1 MANQED
7 AEVDTATVDAVGKAT
22 LVRRMV
28 PWSSLG
34 FHPLIGRAHCLFEES
49 ARGLAGA
56 GRHGEAA
63 PL

>member
-7 AEVDTATVDAVGKAT
+7 AQVDTATVDAVGKAT
-22 LVRRMV
+22 LVCRMA
-28 PWSSLG
+28 PGHLLA

-63 PL
+63 SL